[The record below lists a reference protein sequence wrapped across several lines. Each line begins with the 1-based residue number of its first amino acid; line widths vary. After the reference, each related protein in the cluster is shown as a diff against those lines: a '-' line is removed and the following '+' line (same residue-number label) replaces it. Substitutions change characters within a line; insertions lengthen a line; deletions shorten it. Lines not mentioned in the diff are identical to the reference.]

1 MSTEVSKDVV
11 RRSYTVYATGDLDA
25 LDHVMAVDY
34 IDHNPVPDQ
43 APGIAGVKAK
53 IEATRKDLSEIDV
66 AFDDQV
72 AEGDKVASRITLR
85 ARHDTGADVV
95 VRLIA
100 ISQVVDGK
108 IVAEWGIADTSG
120 S

>member
-1 MSTEVSKDVV
+1 
-11 RRSYTVYATGDLDA
+11 L
-25 LDHVMAVDY
+25 
-34 IDHNPVPDQ
+34 
-43 APGIAGVKAK
+43 
-53 IEATRKDLSEIDV
+53 
-66 AFDDQV
+66 
-72 AEGDKVASRITLR
+72 ASRITLR